1 MQNKIQIR
9 KYLKLKRNHVLV
21 IAIIFIL
28 LIGSCKISAL
38 SWRGNWQNT
47 ALEFL
52 SASAGNLLVGL
63 PSASV
68 ITGITSD
75 SFPNIIQG
83 IGSALNTF
91 LVSYNLSGGS
101 IGSPLATLLSGNALR
116 QNGSTWGSY
125 AGGIVGTGLG
135 LITMLSTYKNN
146 YSIAT
151 LSSILLPSIASV
163 IGYNLFPRSFGH
175 IGMLPQN
182 FPAFGLTVVPQKK
195 DKIISAKFGANI
207 TFKF

>member
-1 MQNKIQIR
+1 MLR
-9 KYLKLKRNHVLV
+9 KNGFLV
-21 IAIIFIL
+21 AATVVIL
-28 LIGSCKISAL
+28 LFSTSTISAL

-52 SASAGNLLVGL
+52 SSTAGNLLVGL
-63 PSASV
+63 PSASA
-68 ITGITSD
+68 ITDITSD

-101 IGSPLATLLSGNALR
+101 IGSPLATLLSGNALK

-175 IGMLPQN
+175 IGMLPEN
-182 FPAFGLTVVPQKK
+182 TPSVGLTALPEKHNNLIST
-195 DKIISAKFGANI
+195 KIGANI
-207 TFKF
+207 TFRF